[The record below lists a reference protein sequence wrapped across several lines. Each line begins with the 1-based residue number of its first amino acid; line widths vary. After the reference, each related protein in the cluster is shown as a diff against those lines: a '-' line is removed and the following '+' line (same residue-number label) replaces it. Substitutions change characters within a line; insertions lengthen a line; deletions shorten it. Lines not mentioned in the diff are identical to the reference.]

1 MELTLVILYIF
12 VFIALSLAVV
22 LYFYLRKRKKINY
35 LLKKINNLYN
45 INEDDYQGKMKLL
58 EEVRNEVSKLSEK
71 NKNDTTYKNILYLT
85 ENIIKELQFAKRFK
99 INRNEFLGNVAHELR
114 TPIFAI
120 QLSLETLLGGAIND
134 SSVNINFLNKALKHT
149 KRLIELSDDL
159 VTISRLETEMKL
171 SKRYIKINELISE
184 VVNSLS
190 IVAQKKSLNLDF
202 VSEIKDSLQVFCD
215 AEAIKQV
222 MVNLIDNAIKYTNEG
237 GKIIVKTTKEGNNVF
252 VTISDTGVGIPEES
266 LPRIFERFYRV
277 DKDRSREIGGSG
289 LGLSIVKHILELHDS
304 KISVESKLGEGTTFR
319 FNLPV

>member
-12 VFIALSLAVV
+12 VFIALLLGVV

-58 EEVRNEVSKLSEK
+58 EEVRNEVLKLSEK

-134 SSVNINFLNKALKHT
+134 SSVNVNFLNKALKHT

>member
-12 VFIALSLAVV
+12 VFIALSLGVV

>member
-12 VFIALSLAVV
+12 IFIALLLGVV
-22 LYFYLRKRKKINY
+22 LYFSLRKRKKINC

-58 EEVRNEVSKLSEK
+58 EEVRNEVLRLSEK
-71 NKNDTTYKNILYLT
+71 NKNDTTFKNILYLT

-134 SSVNINFLNKALKHT
+134 NSVNVNFLNKALKHT

-171 SKRYIKINELISE
+171 SKRYIRINELISE
-184 VVNSLS
+184 VLNSLS

-202 VSEIKDSLQVFCD
+202 VSDIKDSLQVFCD
-215 AEAIKQV
+215 SEAIKQV

-237 GKIIVKTTKEGNNVF
+237 GKIIVKITKEDNNVF
-252 VTISDTGVGIPEES
+252 ITVSDTGVGIPEES

-289 LGLSIVKHILELHDS
+289 LGLSIVKHILELHES
-304 KISVESKLGEGTTFR
+304 KISVESKLGKGTTFR